1 MKKFIGWVAE
11 ALLAIAVIGTFLYFG
26 LKTSPLYGW

>member
-11 ALLAIAVIGTFLYFG
+11 ALLAIAVISTFLYFG